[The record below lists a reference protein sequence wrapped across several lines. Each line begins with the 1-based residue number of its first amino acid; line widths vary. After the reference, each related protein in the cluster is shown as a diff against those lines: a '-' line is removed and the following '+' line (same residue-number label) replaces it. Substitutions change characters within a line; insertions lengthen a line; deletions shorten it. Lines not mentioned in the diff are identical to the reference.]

1 MGNFENGNHAQ
12 KYKILSVVD
21 DFKPRL
27 TRTVTARERVEELKS
42 WLWKFFKS
50 GNIKLISLIFIDYS
64 LVSSLFVPTYWSVVC
79 GYIFYLAKVD
89 AKSEVIRSVLEH
101 QTGPFTFY
109 QFEPKHETTAWNG
122 GFYIKKIPK
131 LIALLYLQPALLLR
145 FFEPNIS
152 HRKYSNIFRFEK
164 LPIPQPDSGNFK
176 LP

>member
-27 TRTVTARERVEELKS
+27 TRTVTARERGEELKS

-122 GFYIKKIPK
+122 GFYIKKFRNLSRSCISNQLCYCGFSNRTFHIENIQIYFDSKGYILP
-131 LIALLYLQPALLLR
+131 LQ
-145 FFEPNIS
+145 S
-152 HRKYSNIFRFEK
+152 V
-164 LPIPQPDSGNFK
+164 NFK
-176 LP
+176 L

>member
-27 TRTVTARERVEELKS
+27 TRTVTARERGEELKS
-42 WLWKFFKS
+42 CLWKFFKS

-122 GFYIKKIPK
+122 GFYIKSSETYRAPVSPTSFVIAVFRTEHFTSKI
-131 LIALLYLQPALLLR
+131 
-145 FFEPNIS
+145 F
-152 HRKYSNIFRFEK
+152 KYI
-164 LPIPQPDSGNFK
+164 
-176 LP
+176 